1 MLPLA
6 ATSPKPPTK
15 PELSIQHQHKQH
27 TPQAPLH
34 SGVFS
39 CSQPPVTNITATL
52 DPYQHRNAL
61 SLRSLGHRRN
71 TPHSPPTHKQPQLT
85 HKPMTFTSTQT
96 TELSLDQLD
105 DISAGWVGGA
115 IKGAVKLGRLA
126 RASNV
131 IRSGAQAIGRT
142 VQNGARSAG
151 GKVVQKA
158 TGWWQRKSFIEKAST
173 VINGAATLVWSGKGI
188 ATGNWL

>member
-1 MLPLA
+1 
-6 ATSPKPPTK
+6 
-15 PELSIQHQHKQH
+15 
-27 TPQAPLH
+27 
-34 SGVFS
+34 
-39 CSQPPVTNITATL
+39 
-52 DPYQHRNAL
+52 
-61 SLRSLGHRRN
+61 
-71 TPHSPPTHKQPQLT
+71 
-85 HKPMTFTSTQT
+85 MTFTSTQT

-158 TGWWQRKSFIEKAST
+158 TRWWQRKNFIEKACT
-173 VINGAATLVWSGKGI
+173 VINGTATVVMTTKGI
-188 ATGNWL
+188 ATGKWL

>member
-1 MLPLA
+1 
-6 ATSPKPPTK
+6 
-15 PELSIQHQHKQH
+15 
-27 TPQAPLH
+27 
-34 SGVFS
+34 
-39 CSQPPVTNITATL
+39 
-52 DPYQHRNAL
+52 
-61 SLRSLGHRRN
+61 
-71 TPHSPPTHKQPQLT
+71 
-85 HKPMTFTSTQT
+85 MTFTSTQT

-105 DISAGWVGGA
+105 DISAGWIGGA
-115 IKGAVKLGRLA
+115 IKGAAKLGKFA
-126 RASNV
+126 RASNG

-173 VINGAATLVWSGKGI
+173 VINGAATLVWGGKGI